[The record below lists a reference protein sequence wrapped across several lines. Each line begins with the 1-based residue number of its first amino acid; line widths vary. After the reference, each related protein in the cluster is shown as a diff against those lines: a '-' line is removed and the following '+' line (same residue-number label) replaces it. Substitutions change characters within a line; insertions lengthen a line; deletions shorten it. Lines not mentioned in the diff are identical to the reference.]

1 MVDHHTFVIAGD
13 GCLEE
18 GISHEAASLAGHL
31 GLGRLVYVYD
41 DNHISID
48 GPTELALDDDP
59 VKRFEAYGWHVENV
73 GEIAN
78 DLDALEAALRRA
90 MAVDDAPSLVVLR
103 SHIAYPS
110 PDHTD
115 DYETHG
121 YALKDAEI
129 TATKAV
135 MGIPDEPFWVPD
147 DVLELYRAG
156 RSAGPRGPRWPGRP
170 GSTPGPATGPPST
183 PAQAGAGLRRVG
195 GQAAHLHH
203 RRPDRHPGG
212 QRHLPQRHRRRG
224 ARVCCPARPT

>member
-1 MVDHHTFVIAGD
+1 MIAGD

-31 GLGRLVYVYD
+31 KLGRLVYIYD

-59 VKRFEAYGWHVENV
+59 VERFEAYGWHVDNV

-78 DLDALEAALRRA
+78 DLDGLEAALRRA
-90 MAVDDAPSLVVLR
+90 MADEEAPSLIVLR

-115 DYETHG
+115 DFETHG

-129 TATKAV
+129 AATKAV
-135 MGIPDEPFWVPD
+135 MGIPDEL
-147 DVLELYRAG
+147 VLGARRRRG
-156 RSAGPRGPRWPGRP
+156 HVPRGRPAGSGPPDRVGGRGWRHGAAIGPASTPRWPAPGCPAGTPSSRRSPPATRSRP
-170 GSTPGPATGPPST
+170 GWPAAPASTPSPTSCP
-183 PAQAGAGLRRVG
+183 
-195 GQAAHLHH
+195 
-203 RRPDRHPGG
+203 
-212 QRHLPQRHRRRG
+212 
-224 ARVCCPARPT
+224 VCCPAPPT